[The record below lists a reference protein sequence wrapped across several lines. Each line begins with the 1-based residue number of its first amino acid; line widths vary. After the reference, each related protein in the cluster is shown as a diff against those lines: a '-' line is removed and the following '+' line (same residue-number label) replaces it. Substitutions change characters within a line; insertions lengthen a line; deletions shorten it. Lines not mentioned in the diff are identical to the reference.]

1 MSSEELQLFIYQC
14 QNGSN
19 VELKSFDG
27 NTLWAT
33 RNQIA
38 TLFDCSIDNIDLH
51 IKNILLSHELDEK
64 STTEK
69 ISVVQKE
76 GNRMVHRDSLLH
88 YNLDMI
94 IAVGYRVNS
103 AKATQFRIWATKI
116 LKEYLIK
123 GFVMDDERLKDPN
136 NKAYFKEILERV
148 REIRTSEKLFYQ
160 QVRDIYTTATDYELR
175 KNDKDVQTFFAEVQN
190 KLLYAI
196 TGRTA
201 AEIVVERHNKE
212 DNNFGTTHYEGSK
225 VRKGDVFIAKNY
237 LTEKELKLLKLLVNL
252 LLDHMET
259 QAEREIPMTIDDWKQ
274 ETEDIIR
281 VSKYPLLQN
290 CGNIS
295 HEKMKELVEKDYNDF
310 NLERK
315 NKELEEAREEAIAE
329 SRKEVIEF
337 IKNKRRIKNNIEKNK
352 ITQEILKDNP
362 ELEHQD
368 NQDFDIVFDKIAK
381 K

>member
-19 VELKSFDG
+19 VELKCFDKD
-27 NTLWAT
+27 TLWAT
-33 RNQIA
+33 QQQIA
-38 TLFDCSIDNIDLH
+38 TIFGVDR
-51 IKNILLSHELDEK
+51 
-64 STTEK
+64 
-69 ISVVQKE
+69 SVVVKHIQNVIETAELNENQVCAKFAQTATD
-76 GNRMVHRDSLLH
+76 GKTYNVLH

-103 AKATQFRIWATKI
+103 TKATQFRIWATKI

-123 GFVMDDERLKDPN
+123 GFVMDDEKLKDPN
-136 NKAYFKEILERV
+136 NKSYFKELLERV
-148 REIRTSEKLFYQ
+148 REIRASEKLFYQ
-160 QVRDIYTTATDYELR
+160 QVRDIYATATDYQDR

-196 TGRTA
+196 TDKTA
-201 AEIVVERHNKE
+201 AEIVVERHNKK
-212 DNNFGTTHYEGSK
+212 DNNFGTTHYAGSK

-295 HEKMKELVEKDYNDF
+295 NKEMKELVEKDYNNFDS
-310 NLERK
+310 ERK
-315 NKELEEAREEAIAE
+315 KKEYEKAREEAIEE
-329 SRKEVIEF
+329 SRKEIIEF
-337 IKNKRRIKNNIEKNK
+337 IKNKKRIKKNNIEKNK
-352 ITQEILKDNP
+352 TTQEILKDNP
-362 ELEHQD
+362 ELET
-368 NQDFDIVFDKIAK
+368 NENNDFEVVLEKTIK
-381 K
+381 

>member
-1 MSSEELQLFIYQC
+1 MSEKDLQLLIYHC

-19 VELKSFDG
+19 VELKRFDED
-27 NTLWAT
+27 TLWAT
-33 RNQIA
+33 QQQIA
-38 TLFDCSIDNIDLH
+38 MLFCVDRSVIAGHIQNIVETGE
-51 IKNILLSHELDEK
+51 LLEK
-64 STTEK
+64 RVCAK
-69 ISVVQKE
+69 IAQTASDGKIYNV
-76 GNRMVHRDSLLH
+76 LH

-94 IAVGYRVNS
+94 IAVGYRLNS
-103 AKATQFRIWATKI
+103 ARATQFRIWATKI

-123 GFVMDDERLKDPN
+123 GFAIDDERLKDPN
-136 NKAYFKEILERV
+136 NKSYFKELLERV

-160 QVRDIYTTATDYELR
+160 QVRDIYATATDYEIR
-175 KNDKDVQTFFAEVQN
+175 KNDKEVQTFFAEVQN

-196 TGRTA
+196 TGKTA
-201 AEIVVERHNKE
+201 AEIVVERHKKE
-212 DNNFGTTHYEGSK
+212 DNNFGTTNFEGSK

-259 QAEREIPMTIDDWKQ
+259 QAEKEIPMTIEDWKQ
-274 ETEDIIR
+274 ETENIIR

-295 HEKMKELVEKDYNDF
+295 YEEMEKIVKKDYDDF
-310 NLERK
+310 DFKRK
-315 NKELEEAREEAIAE
+315 QKELEEAREGAIAE

-337 IKNKRRIKNNIEKNK
+337 IKNKKRIKKNNIEKNK
-352 ITQEILKDNP
+352 TTQEILKENP
-362 ELEHQD
+362 ELEHED
-368 NQDFDIVFDKIAK
+368 NKEFDDLLNKIIK

>member
-19 VELKSFDG
+19 VELKCFDG

-33 RNQIA
+33 QQQIA
-38 TLFDCSIDNIDLH
+38 TIFGVDRSVIVKH
-51 IKNILLSHELDEK
+51 IQNVIETQELKEN
-64 STTEK
+64 STCAFFAQ
-69 ISVVQKE
+69 VQKE
-76 GNRMVHRDSLLH
+76 GNRQVERQILH

-123 GFVMDDERLKDPN
+123 GFAMDDERLKDPN

-295 HEKMKELVEKDYNDF
+295 HEKMKELITKDYNDF
-310 NLERK
+310 NFKRK
-315 NKELEEAREEAIAE
+315 QKELEEAREEAIAE

-337 IKNKRRIKNNIEKNK
+337 IKNKRRIKNNIKKNK

>member
-1 MSSEELQLFIYQC
+1 MSENELQLFIYQC

-33 RNQIA
+33 QQQIGTIFGA
-38 TLFDCSIDNIDLH
+38 TKQDISYHLQNIF
-51 IKNILLSHELDEK
+51 SSYELDK
-64 STTEK
+64 N
-69 ISVVQKE
+69 SVVKE
-76 GNRMVHRDSLLH
+76 ILTTATDGKPYKILH
-88 YNLDMI
+88 YNLDAI

-295 HEKMKELVEKDYNDF
+295 HEKMKELITKDYNDF
-310 NLERK
+310 NFKRK
-315 NKELEEAREEAIAE
+315 QKELEEAREEAIAE

-337 IKNKRRIKNNIEKNK
+337 IKNKRRIKNNIKKNK